1 MSRYAPRAFAPSLL
15 AALLLSL
22 GLTAPVLNAMER
34 LPASVFLTIPDGAP
48 VPTIA
53 VTTEPLTGGRYR
65 LHLEA
70 RHFVFTDVCLNHAT
84 SSLEGHAHVH
94 VNGQKVAS
102 AFTPWVEL
110 GPLPPGVHQID
121 VVLRGQDH
129 RPLASQEGLIR
140 AEVTITVKAPA

>member
-1 MSRYAPRAFAPSLL
+1 MSRFTSRATAPVLL
-15 AALLLSL
+15 AALLMSL
-22 GLTAPVLNAMER
+22 VLTAPVLNAMER
-34 LPASVFLTIPDGAP
+34 LPARVFLTIPEGAP

-53 VTTEPLTGGRYR
+53 VTAEPLKGGRYR
-65 LHLEA
+65 LYLEA

-129 RPLASQEGLIR
+129 RPLASQKGLIR
-140 AEVTITVKAPA
+140 AEVTINVDA